1 MLSKL
6 KFTAMLAAVNTMK
19 ENDAINRYSVSMSYL
34 YKINLLGVYTHEVDT
49 ILISMKEIIMLPL
62 TLSDLFVDGLF
73 NDLTHDRELSSRD
86 KLYKLDDM
94 FYVSVDVPGVKR
106 EDVRVTLDSGRL
118 TVECERK
125 DHFKSRFRK
134 SYTVGNQV
142 DAAGIECTLVDGVLH
157 IKLPVVEA
165 SKPRHIAVK

>member
-1 MLSKL
+1 
-6 KFTAMLAAVNTMK
+6 
-19 ENDAINRYSVSMSYL
+19 
-34 YKINLLGVYTHEVDT
+34 
-49 ILISMKEIIMLPL
+49 MLPL

-73 NDLTHDRELSSRD
+73 NDLTNDRELSSRD
-86 KLYKLDDM
+86 KIYKLGDM
-94 FYVSVDVPGVKR
+94 FHVSVDMPGVKR

-125 DHFKSRFRK
+125 DHFKSRFRR

-142 DAAGIECTLVDGVLH
+142 DVTSIESTLVDGVLH